1 MKTMERSREIRRIQL
16 YARKHVSGLFAG
28 MYESLARG
36 RGLTFASV
44 RPYVFGDDVRTIDW
58 KVTARVGTPH
68 IKEFVE
74 ERERTVI
81 IALDGSRSLFFGTQ
95 ARTKRETAAELAAI
109 LAYCAALANDRAGLL
124 LFTDRVEKLIPAAK
138 GRNHIARV
146 IHEIL
151 TFAPRHHGTD
161 LGSVLRTLERT
172 TPRHSVIFLVSDFQQ
187 PLNTYEQA
195 LLRLAVHQH
204 LVVVRIQDF
213 RETTLPSVGL
223 VRFQDAETDQTT
235 WVDTSSRQW
244 AQQFQ
249 QEVAAQRQAVD
260 ALLTRAGVDRVD
272 LESTSD
278 VASAL
283 LQAFQQFRERSR
295 R

>member
-1 MKTMERSREIRRIQL
+1 MNATQRSREIRRIQL
-16 YARKHVSGLFAG
+16 YARKHVTGLFAG
-28 MYESLARG
+28 MYESLAKG

-44 RPYVFGDDVRTIDW
+44 RPYIFGDDVRAIDW
-58 KVTARVGTPH
+58 KVTARVGATH

-109 LAYCAALANDRAGLL
+109 LAYSAAFAHDRAGLL
-124 LFTDRVEKLIPAAK
+124 LFTDRVEKLVPAAK
-138 GRNHIARV
+138 GRHHIARV

-151 TFAPRHHGTD
+151 TFAPRHTGTD
-161 LGSVLRTLERT
+161 LGAVLRTLERT
-172 TPRHSVIFLVSDFQQ
+172 TPRHSVIFLVSDFMQ
-187 PLNTYEQA
+187 PLPAYQNA
-195 LLRLAVHQH
+195 LRRLAVHQH
-204 LVVVRIQDF
+204 IVAVRVQDF
-213 RETTLPSVGL
+213 RETALPAVGL
-223 VRFQDAETDQTT
+223 VRLEDAETNQTT

-249 QEVAAQRQAVD
+249 QETAAQRQAFK
-260 ALLTRAGVDRVD
+260 ALLAQAGVDHVE
-272 LESTSD
+272 LENTSD
-278 VASAL
+278 VAGEL
-283 LQAFQQFRERSR
+283 LRAFQQFRERKR